1 MSMRHIRSLQ
11 MHHRA
16 YLAFATF
23 AALRRIS
30 FGQKEKVKNY
40 ATELTE
46 ESAGRR
52 AAQEGAHLRDGL
64 AASHCARHPTDT
76 RRRAQS
82 DATQDHH

>member
-1 MSMRHIRSLQ
+1 MSIRHIRPLQ

-52 AAQEGAHLRDGL
+52 AA
-64 AASHCARHPTDT
+64 
-76 RRRAQS
+76 
-82 DATQDHH
+82 